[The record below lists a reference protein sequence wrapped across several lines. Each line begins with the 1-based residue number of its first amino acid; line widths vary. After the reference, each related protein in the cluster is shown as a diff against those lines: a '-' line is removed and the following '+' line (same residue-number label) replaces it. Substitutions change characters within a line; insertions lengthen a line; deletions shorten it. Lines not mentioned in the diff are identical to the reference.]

1 MSKNAYA
8 DGGVRGS
15 GSDNPMGGLVM
26 RWCACDDC
34 DSGVDA
40 GTVDVDV
47 DIVVAYS
54 RAMSEQYS
62 M

>member
-8 DGGVRGS
+8 DGGVCGS
-15 GSDNPMGGLVM
+15 GSDTPMGGLVR
-26 RWCACDDC
+26 RWCDCDDC

-47 DIVVAYS
+47 DMVVA
-54 RAMSEQYS
+54 
-62 M
+62 